1 MKKRRNY
8 TTFDEQKA
16 IRKAQR
22 LIDRLNKK
30 QKPMKSVRIDE
41 NTIVQIRADRPDA
54 DKIIERLKNKRHSM
68 TLVEEIEYSHY
79 A

>member
-1 MKKRRNY
+1 MRTKRNY

-22 LIDRLNKK
+22 LIARINKR
-30 QKPMKSVRIDE
+30 QRPLRSIRIDKF
-41 NTIVQIRADRPDA
+41 TIVQIRADHPDA
-54 DKIIERLKNKRHSM
+54 DLIIERIKNRKLKAEV
-68 TLVEEIEYSHY
+68 TEQLEYGYY